1 MKTENTSIEKQGN
14 AVLPLVMSG
23 FYTDG
28 IDHSNLEVNSD
39 KFPEHEECVNCGSTS
54 VTITD
59 DKDICHDCGYVY
71 E

>member
-1 MKTENTSIEKQGN
+1 MSKENETK
-14 AVLPLVMSG
+14 PLRQPVVMSG

-28 IDHSNLEVNSD
+28 IDHSKLEVNSD
-39 KFPEHEECVNCGSTS
+39 QFPEHEECLMCGSTS